1 MARAIKLGARA
12 ASELRQS
19 SLNGGHSE
27 DCGGRSV
34 WGQRRELSFAGPS
47 SVRRFRLGHVRPLR
61 TAFRTHRAGS
71 PPRVPRE

>member
-1 MARAIKLGARA
+1 VSEQHLDVLAQPTRLAPQDFAMARAIKLGARA

-27 DCGGRSV
+27 DCGGKSV

-47 SVRRFRLGHVRPLR
+47 SVRAGLG
-61 TAFRTHRAGS
+61 
-71 PPRVPRE
+71 